1 MADFYHIIGIATVV
15 LSLFYLIAKIIKG
28 VWTTWLGSA
37 LGFGYNFKHS
47 DDAFAIVTGATDG
60 IGYEYACYFAKKGYN
75 LLLISRN
82 QEKLD
87 DCKQKIGDK
96 YPKCKEIRVHQ
107 ADFTNTDIYTGIK
120 KAVEELPRV
129 EVLVNNVGVSYKY
142 PEYLTKLPG
151 DSWKLIDDLVNVNVM
166 SVTRMHQIVLPLMEA
181 NRKGLIINISSFSA
195 TYPIPLLS
203 VYGATKTYVDF
214 LTRSLQMEYEN
225 KGITI
230 QSVLPAFVSTNM
242 SRIRKASLMVP
253 KPKDYVE
260 AAMRTVGLETRTYGY
275 PPHKALGF
283 VFDCIIDNL
292 FSPTF
297 NSKIVF
303 NNLKGLRRGAY
314 KKFNLKE

>member
-1 MADFYHIIGIATVV
+1 M
-15 LSLFYLIAKIIKG
+15 
-28 VWTTWLGSA
+28 
-37 LGFGYNFKHS
+37 
-47 DDAFAIVTGATDG
+47 
-60 IGYEYACYFAKKGYN
+60 
-75 LLLISRN
+75 LISRN

-142 PEYLTKLPG
+142 PEYLTKLVSDYWNLSFFEITIVFKLIKFISQPG